1 MGGVLYSE
9 CMDEPEPPTYE
20 PPATHHLLLTVRVE
34 WLPLWFVKLLAVGVV
49 VVLLIVLDWYA
60 RT

>member
-1 MGGVLYSE
+1 
-9 CMDEPEPPTYE
+9 MDEPDDAAYE

-34 WLPLWFVKLLAVGVV
+34 WLPLWFVKLLAVGIV